1 MGIGVTIQLPPITKF
16 ASLSLRKLC
25 QSWRSQQQ
33 SSVGVMCNVAGK
45 PIPPHFPF
53 QYNLYPVSLA
63 HAYGPFLVLSSGPK
77 TYQEVGY
84 NIYSQKTPSIWQSF
98 HITSP
103 SPSRGQRPIDIG
115 DELLDFWMKFQER
128 LYLTL
133 VHPAFVPSFCSFGP
147 RLVISKFKLWNC
159 VEWRQWWAFQF
170 PFHITTSPCK
180 KDVKAPPAYDSSPSL
195 LDIIFFVNVRPSANP
210 FGWLPMHLIG
220 AIHWIDA
227 IGGANGTPWW
237 WCLWG

>member
-1 MGIGVTIQLPPITKF
+1 MHWLATFWHCTRHPCREIE
-16 ASLSLRKLC
+16 LC
-25 QSWRSQQQ
+25 QGPLYQIDNISKLEALVCQL
-33 SSVGVMCNVAGK
+33 GK
-45 PIPPHFPF
+45 KFGQVWIHYIWCG
-53 QYNLYPVSLA
+53 QWAN
-63 HAYGPFLVLSSGPK
+63 
-77 TYQEVGY
+77 
-84 NIYSQKTPSIWQSF
+84 YSKKNDAT

-195 LDIIFFVNVRPSANP
+195 LDISSLSMSGPQPIPSDGCP
-210 FGWLPMHLIG
+210 RIWLGQFIESTL
-220 AIHWIDA
+220 
-227 IGGANGTPWW
+227 
-237 WCLWG
+237 